1 MNRIVPIL
9 LVALAVVAGAAYWLT
24 QGGAQETAISAPAE
38 QAAAETAETAETGAS
53 GGAAGAATEGQ
64 GIIEMV
70 LGQADAPIEL
80 IEYASFTC
88 PHCATF
94 HEQILKPL
102 KTEYVETGKVK
113 VVFRDVYFD
122 QLGLWASMIAR
133 CGGEEKFFGITEL
146 LMKGQRDWTR
156 SGDPVAIVDELKKI
170 GRIAG
175 VDQDK
180 LDACMRDEDKAHAL
194 VEWSE
199 GHVNAHDIE
208 GTPTMVING
217 EKVSN
222 MSYADLKKILDAK
235 LDG

>member
-9 LVALAVVAGAAYWLT
+9 LVALAVVAGAAYWVT
-24 QGGAQETAISAPAE
+24 QGNTEDVATTNSTTLIASNETSTDAAPAE
-38 QAAAETAETAETGAS
+38 DR
-53 GGAAGAATEGQ
+53 
-64 GIIEMV
+64 GIVEMV

-102 KTEYVETGKVK
+102 KADYVDTGKVK

-146 LMKGQRDWTR
+146 LMKGQRDWAR

-175 VDQDK
+175 VDQEK
-180 LDACMRDEDKAHAL
+180 LDACMRDEDKARAL

-199 GHVNAHDIE
+199 ANVSGHDIE
-208 GTPTMVING
+208 GTPTMIING
-217 EKVSN
+217 EKHSN

-235 LDG
+235 LEG

>member
-9 LVALAVVAGAAYWLT
+9 VVALAVVAGAAYWLT
-24 QGGAQETAISAPAE
+24 QDNAQDTPAAVQVAQATSDTANDSTS
-38 QAAAETAETAETGAS
+38 AAAPSEVPE
-53 GGAAGAATEGQ
+53 
-64 GIIEMV
+64 IIEMV
-70 LGQADAPIEL
+70 LGSADAPITL
-80 IEYASFTC
+80 VEYASFTC

-94 HEQILKPL
+94 HEEILKPL
-102 KTEYVETGKVK
+102 KADYVETGKVR
-113 VVFRDVYFD
+113 VIFRDVYFD

-133 CGGEEKFFGITEL
+133 CGGEEKFFGMTEL
-146 LMKGQRDWTR
+146 LMKGQRDWAR

-175 VDQDK
+175 VDQGK
-180 LDACMRDEDKAHAL
+180 LDACMKDESKARAL

-199 GHVNAHDIE
+199 GHVTADDIE

-222 MSYADLKKILDAK
+222 MSYDDLKKILDAK
-235 LDG
+235 LEG

>member
-24 QGGAQETAISAPAE
+24 QDEAQETATSAPVE
-38 QAAAETAETAETGAS
+38 QATAETGA
-53 GGAAGAATEGQ
+53 GATVAATEGQ
-64 GIIEMV
+64 GIVEMV

-94 HEQILKPL
+94 HERILKPL

-113 VVFRDVYFD
+113 VIFRDVYFD

-146 LMKGQRDWTR
+146 LMKGQKDWTR

-175 VDQDK
+175 IDQDK
-180 LDACMRDEDKAHAL
+180 LDACMRDEDKARAL
-194 VEWSE
+194 VQWSE
-199 GHVNAHDIE
+199 GHVNADDIE

-235 LDG
+235 LGG